1 MIFPNKTS
9 HVAAVTP
16 FSGYWK
22 WIHARICNWSVAEEA
37 EYVMSHPSAG
47 IIFFFL
53 FSHCALLCAYNFKE
67 ESIKNKGNMLALQL

>member
-22 WIHARICNWSVAEEA
+22 WILARICSWSVAEEA
-37 EYVMSHPSAG
+37 EYVMSHASAG
-47 IIFFFL
+47 IIFFFCFL
-53 FSHCALLCAYNFKE
+53 IVRCCVHKISRWSQEFN
-67 ESIKNKGNMLALQL
+67 LQ